1 MMSVS
6 TVIAIVIICITMV
19 LVRFDAGVQQ
29 FGCWALTNMAICGD
43 DISKRLKKKGVI
55 EVISSL
61 LLLSSIPSSII
72 NPISRHLSH
81 QLLEISMTIN
91 ISKLSLCLSSDW
103 R

>member
-6 TVIAIVIICITMV
+6 IVIAIVIVCITMV

-55 EVISSL
+55 EVIQYYDFYCYQLSYH
-61 LLLSSIPSSII
+61 LSSISSAII
-72 NPISRHLSH
+72 YLISYW
-81 QLLEISMTIN
+81 
-91 ISKLSLCLSSDW
+91 K
-103 R
+103 